1 MSVEELKGGN
11 GTVKMQF
18 KGEGLDKKDLF
29 GMLLQEHGLGCCSL
43 LIAVPQLFLWLDMLL
58 MKCTGKSDPFLTF
71 SRANGNGSFTVVH
84 KSEVPPHYSHWHTQ
98 IHTCTRVFAN

>member
-29 GMLLQEHGLGCCSL
+29 GMLLQEHGTGLLFAVDCCSSAL
-43 LIAVPQLFLWLDMLL
+43 LVVRHAAHEVHRQV
-58 MKCTGKSDPFLTF
+58 
-71 SRANGNGSFTVVH
+71 GSFPDILKGQWQRLLHCRAQVRGTPTH
-84 KSEVPPHYSHWHTQ
+84 
-98 IHTCTRVFAN
+98 